1 MTRNDYIYDKLEP
14 VLKTLFDTYHINHS
28 FADASVH
35 INDGW
40 PIGTDVYI
48 ISGFFKSDLYI
59 HKMYVV
65 KEAIN
70 MVIDRQIE
78 KVTERIKNDI
88 YNRNKLGLQ

>member
-1 MTRNDYIYDKLEP
+1 MTRNEYVYNKLEP
-14 VLKTLFDTYHINHS
+14 VLKELFDAHHINHT

-35 INDGW
+35 INEGW

-48 ISGFFKSDLYI
+48 ICGYFKSDLYI
-59 HKMYVV
+59 HKVYVV

-78 KVTERIKNDI
+78 KVIENIRTDI